1 MSVLKMHR
9 TESKAEFV
17 NTANEIFKET
27 LQFLS
32 RLSSRYSRLL
42 ASDVIR
48 LASEVLDNAEKANNI
63 YPSDEKRLEL
73 RKVHLLEARAALMA
87 LDVHMAHCYEVMMLN
102 PQGCFSTASGK
113 EVPPGEAVKRLDHM
127 AQSLG
132 EKIDKENNL
141 LTNVLKSDR
150 ARS

>member
-87 LDVHMAHCYEVMMLN
+87 LDVHMAHCYEVMILN

>member
-42 ASDVIR
+42 ASDVIH

-63 YPSDEKRLEL
+63 YPSDDTRREL

-132 EKIDKENNL
+132 EKIDKENSL
-141 LTNVLKSDR
+141 LTNVLKNDR

>member
-102 PQGCFSTASGK
+102 SQGCFSTASGK

-132 EKIDKENNL
+132 EKIDKENSL
-141 LTNVLKSDR
+141 LTNVLKNDR

>member
-1 MSVLKMHR
+1 
-9 TESKAEFV
+9 
-17 NTANEIFKET
+17 
-27 LQFLS
+27 
-32 RLSSRYSRLL
+32 
-42 ASDVIR
+42 
-48 LASEVLDNAEKANNI
+48 
-63 YPSDEKRLEL
+63 
-73 RKVHLLEARAALMA
+73 MA

-132 EKIDKENNL
+132 EKIDKENSL
-141 LTNVLKSDR
+141 LTNVLKSDK

>member
-132 EKIDKENNL
+132 EKIDKENSL
-141 LTNVLKSDR
+141 LTNVLKNDR